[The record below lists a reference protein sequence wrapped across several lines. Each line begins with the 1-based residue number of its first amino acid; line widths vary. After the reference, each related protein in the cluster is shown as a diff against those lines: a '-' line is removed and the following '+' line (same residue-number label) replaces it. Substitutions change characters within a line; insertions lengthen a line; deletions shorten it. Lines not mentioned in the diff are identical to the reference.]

1 MNAFEAK
8 GVRLKLGNS
17 HQGLI
22 RGLRARACVRA
33 CMCVSLSS
41 PEGGISPILSSARI
55 PLLFQCSLHSY
66 SNALPCV
73 K

>member
-8 GVRLKLGNS
+8 GARLKLGNS

-33 CMCVSLSS
+33 CVYVCVPFLPRGWDFPHSQLSS
-41 PEGGISPILSSARI
+41 DPPAVSMFFA
-55 PLLFQCSLHSY
+55 
-66 SNALPCV
+66 
-73 K
+73 